1 MFLIATLL
9 NQTKLSTLPQSL
21 GLKIVK
27 VWLLKYFL
35 PLWDR
40 EGDELHQILNCR
52 HFPAKLDQTKTLWD
66 TMADSQSSSSCCI
79 RTGPAPRPCGQW
91 SPPQLGK
98 CPQQMCCWYIS
109 PSSTTPSLQ
118 VHKCVFCRAQIS
130 LERRGEHTKRNLQK
144 CAQSVFY
151 QAPGAHSYNRRR
163 RVQVFFKACN
173 QYLGYGLPG
182 ILFDCYFKT
191 TS

>member
-1 MFLIATLL
+1 MLLVATLL

-27 VWLLKYFL
+27 LWLLKYFL

-40 EGDELHQILNCR
+40 KGDQLHQILNCR
-52 HFPAKLDQTKTLWD
+52 HFPAKPDKTKTLGD
-66 TMADSQSSSSCCI
+66 ITADSQSSSSCCI

-109 PSSTTPSLQ
+109 PSSTTPSPPSAQ
-118 VHKCVFCRAQIS
+118 VCVLSRTNIPWE
-130 LERRGEHTKRNLQK
+130 ERR
-144 CAQSVFY
+144 
-151 QAPGAHSYNRRR
+151 AHKEKSAEMCTECVLPSAWSTLIQQR
-163 RVQVFFKACN
+163 RVQVFFKASN
-173 QYLGYGLPG
+173 QYLGYGDPR
-182 ILFDCYFKT
+182 ILFECYFNT